1 MTGTWSHYRAI
12 KLLYVQINLYGKDR
26 ERNGEGLRRGRGIAP
41 PFGKPA
47 GGSRR
52 HSTHILTF
60 CDREQAASPPAPE
73 HGRDVRGPPRGSARA
88 PGSGNHA
95 GWPPWRT
102 RSGAPVPCGWP
113 GLSIPASSAPIP
125 PPCAELRAGWPA
137 PPQECTIPGL
147 FKNVWNSGQI
157 ARLFRSRFGKKEI
170 EKVTGAPF
178 SDKRGPFT
186 ICYLLFRS
194 P

>member
-52 HSTHILTF
+52 ESTRMLAL
-60 CDREQAASPPAPE
+60 CDREQAASPTAPE
-73 HGRDVRGPPRGSARA
+73 RGRAARGSPWGSARA

-95 GWPPWRT
+95 RWPRCRS
-102 RSGAPVPCGWP
+102 RSGAPAPSGGSGP
-113 GLSIPASSAPIP
+113 PIPVSSAHIT
-125 PPCAELRAGWPA
+125 PPCAELG
-137 PPQECTIPGL
+137 
-147 FKNVWNSGQI
+147 
-157 ARLFRSRFGKKEI
+157 ARLAGAAPGIHYSRNPRKCLE
-170 EKVTGAPF
+170 
-178 SDKRGPFT
+178 
-186 ICYLLFRS
+186 
-194 P
+194 